1 MGDGVSKGSH
11 RQLISSAIPARLNLC
26 SVYHIFTGRTRGLPV
41 RLEKWQKITFVI
53 LPKFFVNI
61 VRALNKEEKEMQIPF
76 DGPEA
81 AEQVEKA

>member
-1 MGDGVSKGSH
+1 M
-11 RQLISSAIPARLNLC
+11 
-26 SVYHIFTGRTRGLPV
+26 PV
-41 RLEKWQKITFVI
+41 RLEKCQKITFVI

-61 VRALNKEEKEMQIPF
+61 VLALNKEEKEMQIPF